1 MPPKHSQNIVPAVD
15 SESQGPARLR
25 FGPAGRFE
33 LQPAERRLLV
43 DGQVAALG
51 GRALDL
57 LVALASQPD
66 HLFTK
71 SELLDRVWPNLVVE
85 EANLQMQI
93 SNLRKALGGDAIAT
107 VPGRG
112 YRFVAPL
119 AGAAEPVA
127 KATPPAEAAAPPRR
141 PGGLFG
147 RDVDLARLE
156 GLLRSARC
164 VTLVGP
170 AGVGKTSLARVAAAR
185 FAPQSVWVD
194 AAPLTHGDQLIGAV
208 ARALDA
214 PLTDGD
220 PAPQLPRALQGR
232 ELLLVLDN
240 AEHLVQA
247 CAELASLLSALPGL
261 RLLVTSQLP
270 LAVATEH
277 VQRLEPLSLPS
288 PGDNAADP
296 DDDGAL
302 GLLLQRVVAA
312 DHRFQVGA
320 TSRAALVEICTRLD
334 GLPLALEMAAARVPL
349 MGLNGVRE
357 ALAQRFELLTRGH
370 RDSAARHRT
379 LHNALDWSYR
389 LLSPGEQ
396 RLFRALGGFVGGFTL
411 ELAVALMSDES
422 GLPDAPARWDVI
434 DGLAALVDRSLVT
447 VSADDPPRYR
457 LLETMRAFALQ
468 QMAAHGDEIERTR
481 RSHAHVLSAL
491 FWRCQ
496 PGDADAHCLAEMEN
510 ACEAAAWAQLH
521 DLCRAAQLCARATRI
536 STFSV
541 WRNECTRWLR
551 ALQPAMDSPAGL
563 ALPADV
569 QATWWTEMGRTATF
583 LGDPQASAAGRRAV
597 ALWQPLRQPGAA
609 LFAAVVWVR
618 AIALAGDE
626 LDQACAALR
635 ALAAELADATARER
649 FWIHGALTKAALTRG
664 DFAAVLEG
672 RLAEMDLAR
681 ELGQDEM
688 VDAAESNVVHA
699 LNGLGRHAE
708 AAERGARLLARIDLH
723 NADAN
728 ANLPWVLSGLIKAL
742 IEAQRLDEALTL
754 VPRACAAGQ
763 RYATLVILP
772 VLAWLAASRGQFEA
786 AARLVGHARQRF
798 ESRRAVL
805 DSGEERLLQ
814 RAQAAAAAVLQ
825 ATRVDELYA
834 TADRSATTRPRP
846 WQRTTTLSLPVAEP
860 STLVL
865 DHAHRDTPFMEATS
879 ASVKPQ
885 KNFRSTTCARSGS
898 TASSFSSASPMPS
911 SVSGCSTWSALS
923 VSRDVITTSPPRF
936 CA

>member
-1 MPPKHSQNIVPAVD
+1 MPSVD
-15 SESQGPARLR
+15 SESQGPDSPSARLR
-25 FGPAGRFE
+25 FGLAGRFE
-33 LQPAERRLLV
+33 LKPAERRLLV
-43 DGQVAALG
+43 DGQVATLG

-57 LVALASQPD
+57 LIALASQPD

-93 SNLRKALGGDAIAT
+93 SNLRKVLGGDAIAT

-127 KATPPAEAAAPPRR
+127 RATSAQTAAPARR

-147 RDVDLARLE
+147 RDADLARLE

-185 FAPQSVWVD
+185 FAQPSVWVD
-194 AAPLTHGDQLIGAV
+194 AAPLSRGDQLVGAV

-214 PLTDGD
+214 PLTEGE
-220 PAPQLPRALQGR
+220 PAPQLLHALQGR

-247 CAELASLLSALPGL
+247 CAELAALLSPLPGL
-261 RLLVTSQLP
+261 ALLVTSQLP
-270 LAVATEH
+270 LAVASER
-277 VQRLEPLSLPS
+277 VQRLEPLALPS
-288 PGDNAADP
+288 PGAHTADP

-302 GLLLQRVVAA
+302 GLLLQRIVAA
-312 DHRFQVGA
+312 DHRFQVSA
-320 TSRAALVEICTRLD
+320 ASRAVLGEICTQLD

-357 ALAQRFELLTRGH
+357 ALAERFALLTRGH
-370 RDSAARHRT
+370 RDAAARHRT

-389 LLSPGEQ
+389 LLNPGEQ
-396 RLFRALGGFVGGFTL
+396 RLFRALGVFVGGFTL
-411 ELAVALMSDES
+411 ELAVALVCDES
-422 GLPDAPARWDVI
+422 GLPEAPARWDVI

-457 LLETMRAFALQ
+457 LLESMRAFALQ
-468 QMAAHGDEIERTR
+468 QMAASGDELDRAR
-481 RSHAHVLSAL
+481 RSHALVLSAL
-491 FWRCQ
+491 FWRFEF
-496 PGDADAHCLAEMEN
+496 GDADVMARCLADMEN
-510 ACEAAAWAQLH
+510 AREAAAWAQLH
-521 DLCRAAQLCARATRI
+521 DLCRAAQLCARASHV

-541 WRNECTRWLR
+541 WRNECTLWLR

-583 LGDPQASAAGRRAV
+583 LGDQQASAAGRRAV
-597 ALWQPLRQPGAA
+597 ALWQPLQQPSAA

-618 AIALAGDE
+618 AISQAGDE

-635 ALAAELADATARER
+635 SLAAELPDATARER
-649 FWIHGALTKAALTRG
+649 FRIHGALTNAALTRG

-672 RLAEMDLAR
+672 RLVEMELAR
-681 ELGQDEM
+681 ALGLDEM
-688 VDAAESNVVHA
+688 VDTAESNVVEA
-699 LNGLGRHAE
+699 LNALGRHAE
-708 AAERGARLLARIDLH
+708 AAERGSRLLARIDLR
-723 NADAN
+723 NADAD
-728 ANLPWVLSGLIKAL
+728 ANLPWVLAGLMEAL
-742 IEAQRLDEALTL
+742 IETQRLDEALPL

-763 RYATLVILP
+763 RYETLVILP
-772 VLAWLAASRGQFEA
+772 VLAWLAASRGHFEA

-805 DSGEERLLQ
+805 DNSEERMLQ
-814 RAQAAAAAVLQ
+814 RAQAAAATVLQ
-825 ATRVDELYA
+825 ATRVDELIRHG
-834 TADRSATTRPRP
+834 RSLGDDA
-846 WQRTTTLSLPVAEP
+846 A
-860 STLVL
+860 
-865 DHAHRDTPFMEATS
+865 
-879 ASVKPQ
+879 
-885 KNFRSTTCARSGS
+885 
-898 TASSFSSASPMPS
+898 
-911 SVSGCSTWSALS
+911 SALAAS
-923 VSRDVITTSPPRF
+923 GDAPSPLR
-936 CA
+936 